1 MSGFDKRLTVHTPL
15 RATVLSGV
23 TATVTLPLGTEYFE
37 VRQTSGAGTIQ
48 WSAVSAAEAGTAAT
62 AWNVDSTTPSGNV
75 VAAPAA
81 LYIHAAGG
89 DVDYEVFVV
98 REGR

>member
-23 TATVTLPLGTEYFE
+23 TATVTLPLGTEYFD
-37 VRQTSGAGTIQ
+37 VRQTSGAGTLQ
-48 WSAVSAAEAGTAAT
+48 WSAVSASEAATAAT
-62 AWNVDSTTPSGNV
+62 AWTAPSGNV
-75 VAAPAA
+75 VASPTA
-81 LYIHAAGG
+81 LYIHADSG
-89 DVDYEVFVV
+89 DVVYEIFLV